1 MSGCIRTLVVD
12 DEAIIREIVGDIL
25 VSEGNAVETAS
36 AGSFE
41 EGLRL
46 VQDQPF
52 DVVFLDVRMEDGSG
66 IDLLKSVR
74 RHQPDARVYMITG
87 YKLDTEIQQALAEG
101 ATGIISKPFRVRDI
115 LAALHGTSLA
125 PAPLPE

>member
-12 DEAIIREIVGDIL
+12 DEEIIREIVRDIL
-25 VSEGNAVETAS
+25 VSEGRGVETVG
-36 AGSFE
+36 AGSCE

-46 VQDQPF
+46 AREQAF

-66 IDLLKSVR
+66 VDLLQR
-74 RHQPDARVYMITG
+74 LREHQPEARIYMITG
-87 YKLDTEIQQALAEG
+87 YRADREIQEALAQG

-115 LAALHGTSLA
+115 LAALHGTT
-125 PAPLPE
+125 PAQA